1 MERHVLV
8 ILPHP
13 DDEAF
18 GASGTI
24 SLHTEKGTPV
34 TYACGTLGEMGRNM
48 GNPPIANR
56 ETLPLIRKNELVNAA
71 NAIGITDL
79 RMLGLRDKTLE
90 FEDLDELA
98 NLFLEIIE
106 EVNPSLVISFYP
118 GYSVHPDHDATGAA
132 VVHAMKQ
139 MPKETRPKL
148 QCMAFS
154 NDCIEK
160 LGEPDLVVDITSVQ
174 DKKIACILSHET
186 QTSAVMDN
194 LAEKL
199 INKEK
204 DALEW
209 ISTERFWTYSF

>member
-1 MERHVLV
+1 
-8 ILPHP
+8 
-13 DDEAF
+13 
-18 GASGTI
+18 
-24 SLHTEKGTPV
+24 
-34 TYACGTLGEMGRNM
+34 
-48 GNPPIANR
+48 
-56 ETLPLIRKNELVNAA
+56 
-71 NAIGITDL
+71 
-79 RMLGLRDKTLE
+79 
-90 FEDLDELA
+90 
-98 NLFLEIIE
+98 
-106 EVNPSLVISFYP
+106 
-118 GYSVHPDHDATGAA
+118 
-132 VVHAMKQ
+132 MKQ

-160 LGEPDLVVDITSVQ
+160 LGEPDLIVDITSVQ
-174 DKKIACILSHET
+174 DKKIECILSHET